1 MQRQRGT
8 RCVVWGVWGGLGVV
22 LIARIAPNPPRATR
36 HSIPNPHRADSGPCT
51 LHADPNPKAS
61 GPARHAANFR
71 YTQATWLNQA
81 PKCLGAIGFDAG
93 TERQLA
99 CGGLPTHLLIGTY

>member
-1 MQRQRGT
+1 M
-8 RCVVWGVWGGLGVV
+8 
-22 LIARIAPNPPRATR
+22 
-36 HSIPNPHRADSGPCT
+36 
-51 LHADPNPKAS
+51 AS
-61 GPARHAANFR
+61 GPARHESNLR
-71 YTQATWLNQA
+71 YTLATWLNQA